1 MKTEDQLERIIR
13 MLGSDPGLF
22 LLSLH
27 SFIEGYL
34 KENFTGYRQ
43 EESFARNINHY
54 RDMKKAEAGGFLDDL
69 QWNLFNALKAEHG
82 ITNQVRHEFRD
93 ISPKFAESGS
103 YNFFRFCEN
112 CGIESE
118 KIRVIQDNLSIWD
131 NRTSHIEDYR
141 ALMDEKWAHF
151 QDQRKLKEIL
161 SSLREYEEEKA
172 ESAHLSRVL
181 REQEYELK
189 RLNSQVDSQKIR
201 MDEILSEREKFSAEL
216 EKIRQSLGSKKDIQ
230 SYIDY
235 LRNATYYTRT
245 RMDYEQ
251 SLIRL
256 TPEQKG
262 VLERINIEKDF
273 IIRGGAGT
281 GKTLILLEAL
291 KRARREEGE
300 TLGMEGKKKFLLLTY
315 TTTLVKYNQ
324 YISGLMGIEGSDTSI
339 CTADSILR
347 DILTEINAAWQIDY
361 QVLKNSIRSL
371 ERDET
376 FSVDELCLEI
386 EEFIYGNNLS
396 FKEYYEEMIPRIGM
410 QKPLRQEQRK
420 LVWDIM
426 EQAEKQMLESGSL
439 SQGFACKCILDAVN
453 TGKTEAVA
461 DHIFIDESQDL
472 KPVQLLILKKLASR
486 SLILAGDTDQSI
498 YGLGSPYKR
507 ASIDISGK
515 SVILKTNF
523 RNSTAIHELAEA
535 YRLQAAGSCNSDSEP
550 EAFRAGPVPEL
561 ITAEKTEELYAR
573 LLDKIRLFLNTLE
586 YSPDNIAV
594 IAPTRSMLDKIEKL
608 LEEDSIPAA
617 QIRENSFDFGSV
629 HGVRLSPLHSSKG
642 LDFPVV
648 MCFLPFLPGE
658 KGIDAETLQD
668 LQKNRVYVALTR
680 AMENLNIFCKEE
692 PKEKAL
698 EDIVIVY
705 KKTFTS

>member
-1 MKTEDQLERIIR
+1 MNIDDQLKRLIR

-34 KENFTGYRQ
+34 KENFSGYRQ
-43 EESFARNINHY
+43 EESFAWNINYY
-54 RDMKKAEAGGFLDDL
+54 RDTIKAESGGFLDEPV
-69 QWNLFNALKAEHG
+69 WNLFNALKAEHG
-82 ITNQVRHEFRD
+82 ITNQVRHEFRE
-93 ISPKFAESGS
+93 ISPKYAESGS

-112 CGIESE
+112 CGIKSE
-118 KIRVIQDNLSIWD
+118 KIEVIRENLSIWD

-151 QDQRKLKEIL
+151 QDQRKLKEIIA
-161 SSLREYEEEKA
+161 SLKDYEDEKA

-181 REQEYELK
+181 REQEYELDQ
-189 RLNSQVDSQKIR
+189 LNKQVDTQQSR
-201 MDEILSEREKFSAEL
+201 MDEILNDRERYQEEL
-216 EKIRQSLGSKKDIQ
+216 RRIRVSLGEKRDIQ

-235 LRNATYYTRT
+235 LRSATYYTRT
-245 RMDYEQ
+245 RLDYER

-256 TPEQKG
+256 TGEQKA
-262 VLERINIEKDF
+262 VLERINLEKDF

-300 TLGMEGKKKFLLLTY
+300 SLGMEGKKRYLLLTY
-315 TTTLVKYNQ
+315 TATLVKYNQ
-324 YISGLMGIEGSDTSI
+324 YISRLMGIEGSDTSI
-339 CTADSILR
+339 CTADSVLR
-347 DILTEINAAWQIDY
+347 DQLADARPGVQIDY
-361 QVLKNSIRSL
+361 QILKKQLNGMPL
-371 ERDET
+371 PD
-376 FSVDELCLEI
+376 FAGVDELHLEI
-386 EEFIYGNNLS
+386 EEFIYGNNLT
-396 FKEYYEEMIPRIGM
+396 FKEYCEEMIPRTGM
-410 QKPLRQEQRK
+410 KTPLRQEQRQQ
-420 LVWDIM
+420 VWQIKDLLEEIM
-426 EQAEKQMLESGSL
+426 LDEQRV
-439 SQGFACKCILDAVN
+439 SQGYACRIILDSFVPD
-453 TGKTEAVA
+453 GEHFVA

-472 KPVQLLILKKLASR
+472 KPIQLLILKKLAAR

-498 YGLGSPYKR
+498 YGLGSPYRR
-507 ASIDISGK
+507 AGVDISGK

-535 YRLQAAGSCNSDSEP
+535 YRTQAVGSCNNDSEP
-550 EAFRAGPVPEL
+550 AAFRAGPVPEL
-561 ITAEKTEELYAR
+561 ITAVKTEELYAR

-586 YSPDNIAV
+586 YAPDNIAI
-594 IAPTRSMLDKIEKL
+594 IAPTRQMLDKIGKILAGE
-608 LEEDSIPAA
+608 SIPSA
-617 QIRENSFDFGSV
+617 QIRDNSFEFSSV

-648 MCFLPFLPGE
+648 MCFLPFMPGE
-658 KGIDAETLQD
+658 KGIDEETLQD

-692 PKEKAL
+692 PEEKAL
-698 EDIVIVY
+698 EDLVIVY
-705 KKTFTS
+705 KNTFTT